1 MDKVLIAVHVV
12 LILAVAFQL
21 YRKQVA
27 LRAVFWPAL
36 LVKLVAGICLGLLY
50 TYYYPVSDTF
60 AYFRDGAR
68 LASLAQSDFREYIGL
83 ILLDYNMGSIDLT
96 LTAPRA
102 LFLSKIT
109 SVFHLF
115 TGGNYWTIALYFSFI
130 SFLASWR
137 FVQDINWYFPKATLA
152 AVAAFLFLPSAVFWS
167 SGLLKESLAI
177 ASLLVLCSLALRVWC
192 DDRLTWRHLVLAV
205 LALWIVWNLKYF
217 YAGIFLPVVCAALFC
232 KRFISRRFSA
242 GIEALIWTGV
252 FLLPLVV
259 VSFLHPNFHFD
270 RLLTVVVV
278 NNSAYTQLSDPGDY
292 VRFSNLTPTLSGV
305 LLNTPQALF
314 SGLFRPLPWEVNS
327 APQLLAG
334 FENAIL
340 LFFFAGALL
349 RIKAYATSPH
359 RLLVLAV
366 VVYIVLLCVF
376 LTLSAPNF
384 GTLSRYRVGYITFFT
399 FLILCSNPVL
409 EYVERSFARLARN

>member
-1 MDKVLIAVHVV
+1 MDNVLVAVHVIV
-12 LILAVAFQL
+12 ILAVAFQL
-21 YRKQVA
+21 YRKQVT

-36 LVKLVAGICLGLLY
+36 LVKLIAGICLGLLY

-60 AYFRDGAR
+60 SYFRDGSQ
-68 LASLAQSDFREYIGL
+68 LASLARADFRAYVGF
-83 ILLDYNMGSIDLT
+83 LLSDNDVDSTNLT

-102 LFLSKIT
+102 MFLSKIT
-109 SVFHLF
+109 SVFHLL
-115 TGGNYWTIALYFSFI
+115 TGGNYWTIALYFSLI

-137 FVQDINWYFPKATLA
+137 FVGDINRHFPKATLA

-177 ASLLVLCSLALRVWC
+177 AALLVLCSLALRVWF

-217 YAGIFLPVVCAALFC
+217 YAGILLPVVCATLFC

-242 GIEALIWTGV
+242 GVEALIWMGV
-252 FLLPLVV
+252 FLLPLVA

-305 LLNTPQALF
+305 LFNTPQALF

-327 APQLLAG
+327 ETQLLAG

-340 LFFFAGALL
+340 LFFFAGALF

-359 RLLVLAV
+359 RLLVLALL
-366 VVYIVLLCVF
+366 VYIFLLCVF

-399 FLILCSNPVL
+399 FLVLCSNPVL
-409 EYVERSFARLARN
+409 DYVERSFARLVRN